1 MAKHEQGF
9 KIAAMG
15 RYLPKRCV
23 MSKDIDKMAG
33 MAEGYTEERTHIH
46 QRYWVSEGETTLSMA
61 KAASEEALAKAKLTI
76 DDIDCVINAG
86 VLVPQIIPST
96 SSLLL
101 YEFGTSKQDC
111 FDVDCTCLSFV
122 KALDIADSLAQTKDY
137 KHILIFTSEIASYGI
152 QDGHH
157 DVKSL
162 FGDGAVA
169 MILTKEKGA
178 KSHVMGSVFQAFPD
192 GGAFSQVRGGGTRT
206 HPKANRGN
214 LPELNSYDFEMQ
226 GPKVFKVASKNFPSF
241 MKSVLEKA
249 NVKMEDIDYIIP
261 HQASYQSIIQIQRRL
276 GVNDNKVMRT
286 IENYG
291 NQVSVS
297 IPNAFY
303 DLFSSGQLKSGDKV
317 MFLGA
322 AAGLVLGAVVLQ
334 Y

>member
-1 MAKHEQGF
+1 MAKKEHGF
-9 KIAAMG
+9 SIVGMG

-23 MSKDIDKMAG
+23 TSKDIDKMAG
-33 MAEGYTEERTHIH
+33 MSEGYTEERTHIH
-46 QRYWVSEGETTLSMA
+46 KRYWVSDDETTLSMA
-61 KAASEEALAKAKLTI
+61 KAASEEALKKADITI
-76 DDIDCVINAG
+76 DDVDCVINAG

-101 YEFGTSKQDC
+101 HEFGTSKQDC

-122 KALDIADSLAQTKDY
+122 KALDIADSLSQTKDY
-137 KHILIFTSEIASYGI
+137 KYMLIFTSEIASYGI

-169 MILTKEKGA
+169 MVMSKEKGA
-178 KSHVMGSVFQAFPD
+178 TSHVMGSVFQAFPD
-192 GGAFSQVRGGGTRT
+192 GGAFSQVRGGGTLT
-206 HPKANRGN
+206 HPKANKGN
-214 LPELNSYDFEMQ
+214 LPALNSYDFEMQ
-226 GPKVFKVASKNFPSF
+226 GPKVFKVASKHFPSF
-241 MKSVLEKA
+241 MKTVLEKA

-261 HQASYQSIIQIQRRL
+261 HQASYQSIVQIQRRL
-276 GVNDNKVMRT
+276 GVNDNKVLRT

-303 DLFSSGQLKSGDKV
+303 ELFDSGQLKSGDKV
-317 MFLGA
+317 LFLGA

>member
-1 MAKHEQGF
+1 
-9 KIAAMG
+9 
-15 RYLPKRCV
+15 